1 MRVMLSYL
9 SKYRAAA
16 FVAILLM
23 FFELLVELLQPYLIA
38 KMIDEGIVANRS
50 DIVLFWGGLMLVCSL
65 IAFVVGIMSSFYAA
79 HVSQSFGF
87 DLRQSLY
94 SKVQDFTFP
103 QFGRFQVS
111 SLITRLTNDVQQL
124 QNTVFMGLRIMLRA
138 PLFVIGSVIM
148 SLLVNPSLALWFIA
162 GLPFLCLFLAWVLKR
177 GESLFSAVQSK
188 LDKVN
193 GVIQQN
199 LIGMRLI
206 RVFVRMRHEGV
217 KFDKA
222 SGDLTDRTIVALRFT
237 ELTMPIILLVMNT
250 CIILVLWF
258 GKVGVDTGTASLG
271 EIVAIVNY
279 ATRTTGA
286 LSLMSMIVVAFSRGR
301 ASAQRISEV
310 ELASVDTEVNAENA
324 DNVEKVD
331 SVNIADSAYGVD
343 DANHANGEDGA
354 NNANNVSNVDNNG
367 SSRPLKGAVEFR
379 QVGFRYP
386 DSDVNVLGDI
396 AFTARAGETLAIM
409 GSTGSGK
416 TSLLQLIP
424 RLYENDEGVV
434 LIDGIDNRKIKLET
448 LRRQI
453 GYVPQEIMLFSGTV
467 AENIAWGKRDASL
480 DEIKDAAKRAQ
491 IHETIMKLPLQY
503 DTVIGQKGVNLSG
516 GQKQR
521 LSIARALVRKPIIL
535 LLDDCTSALDVRTE
549 SALLAELKELAC
561 TIFLVTQKISSTAN
575 ADAILLMDDG
585 KLLASGSHHELMQSS
600 HLYQRIYESQYGKAG
615 VGNA

>member
-1 MRVMLSYL
+1 MRVMFSYL

-23 FFELLVELLQPYLIA
+23 FFELIVELLQPYLIA
-38 KMIDEGIVANRS
+38 KIIDEGIVPNRS
-50 DIVLFWGGLMLVCSL
+50 DVVMFWGGLMLACSL
-65 IAFVVGIMSSFYAA
+65 IAFVIGILSSFYAA

-124 QNTVFMGLRIMLRA
+124 QNTVFMGLRVMLRA
-138 PLFVIGSVIM
+138 PLFVFGSVIM
-148 SLLVNPSLALWFIA
+148 SLLVNPSVALWFII

-177 GESLFSAVQSK
+177 GESLFSAVQSR

-206 RVFVRMRHEGV
+206 RVFVRMRHEGA
-217 KFDKA
+217 KFDQA
-222 SGDLTDRTIVALRFT
+222 SGELTNRTIAALRFT

-258 GKVGVDTGTASLG
+258 GKIGVDAGAASMG

-310 ELASVDTEVNAENA
+310 ELAANDTEQDASKAADHSSDEAASNAA
-324 DNVEKVD
+324 KASGDV
-331 SVNIADSAYGVD
+331 SANSQNRE
-343 DANHANGEDGA
+343 ARA
-354 NNANNVSNVDNNG
+354 NNENG
-367 SSRPLKGAVEFR
+367 YGTARPLKGAVEFR

-386 DSDVNVLGDI
+386 DSDVNVLSDI
-396 AFTARAGETLAIM
+396 SFSARAGETLAIM

-416 TSLLQLIP
+416 TSLLGLIP
-424 RLYENDEGVV
+424 RLYEADEGAV
-434 LIDGIDNRKIKLET
+434 LVDGIDNRKMELET

-467 AENIAWGKRDASL
+467 AENISWGKRDASL

-521 LSIARALVRKPIIL
+521 LSIARALVRKPAIL

-549 SALLAELKELAC
+549 SALLAELKDLAC
-561 TIFLVTQKISSTAN
+561 TILLVTQKISSTAN
-575 ADAILLMDDG
+575 ADTILLMDDG
-585 KLLASGSHHELMQSS
+585 RLLASGSHHELMQNSL
-600 HLYQRIYESQYGKAG
+600 LYQRIYESQYGKAG

>member
-1 MRVMLSYL
+1 MRVVFAYL

-16 FVAILLM
+16 FVAVLLM
-23 FFELLVELLQPYLIA
+23 FLELLVELLQPYLIA
-38 KMIDEGIVANRS
+38 KMIDEGIVPNRS
-50 DIVLFWGGLMLVCSL
+50 DTVLFWGGLMLVCSL
-65 IAFVVGIMSSFYAA
+65 IAFAVGIMSSFYAA

-94 SKVQDFTFP
+94 SKVQDFSFP

-162 GLPFLCLFLAWVLKR
+162 GLPFLCIFLAWVLKR
-177 GESLFSAVQSK
+177 GESLFSAVQSQ
-188 LDKVN
+188 LDRVN

-217 KFDKA
+217 KFNKA
-222 SGDLTDRTIVALRFT
+222 SGELTDRTIVALRFT

-258 GKVGVDTGTASLG
+258 GKVGVDTGSASLG

-310 ELASVDTEVNAENA
+310 ELASADTATNVDNAVK
-324 DNVEKVD
+324 VERVGRA
-331 SVNIADSAYGVD
+331 NIADSAYGVD
-343 DANHANGEDGA
+343 DVNYANSEDGA
-354 NNANNVSNVDNNG
+354 SNVSTENING
-367 SSRPLKGAVEFR
+367 ISRPLKGAVEFR
-379 QVGFRYP
+379 QASFRYP
-386 DSDVNVLGDI
+386 DSDVNVLHDI
-396 AFTARAGETLAIM
+396 TFAARAGETFAIM

-416 TSLLQLIP
+416 TSLLGLIP
-424 RLYENDEGVV
+424 RLYETDEGEV
-434 LIDGIDNRKIKLET
+434 LVDGINNREIRLET

-467 AENIAWGKRDASL
+467 AENIAWGKRNASL

-521 LSIARALVRKPIIL
+521 LSIARALVRKPAIL

-549 SALLAELKELAC
+549 SALLAELKELEC

-585 KLLASGSHHELMQSS
+585 KLLASGSHHDLMQSS
-600 HLYQRIYESQYGKAG
+600 QLYRRIYESQYGKAG

>member
-1 MRVMLSYL
+1 MFSYL

-23 FFELLVELLQPYLIA
+23 FFELIVELLQPYLIA
-38 KMIDEGIVANRS
+38 KIIDEGIVPNRS
-50 DIVLFWGGLMLVCSL
+50 DVVMFWGGLMLACSL
-65 IAFVVGIMSSFYAA
+65 IAFVIGILSSFYAA

-124 QNTVFMGLRIMLRA
+124 QNTVFMGLRVMLRA
-138 PLFVIGSVIM
+138 PLFVFGSVIM
-148 SLLVNPSLALWFIA
+148 SLLVNPSVALWFII

-177 GESLFSAVQSK
+177 GESLFSAVQSR

-206 RVFVRMRHEGV
+206 RVFVRMRHEGA
-217 KFDKA
+217 KFDQA
-222 SGDLTDRTIVALRFT
+222 SGELTNRTIVALRFT

-258 GKVGVDTGTASLG
+258 GKIGVDAGAASMG

-310 ELASVDTEVNAENA
+310 ELAANDTEQDASKAADHSSDEAASNAA
-324 DNVEKVD
+324 KASGD
-331 SVNIADSAYGVD
+331 ISANSQNRE
-343 DANHANGEDGA
+343 ARA
-354 NNANNVSNVDNNG
+354 NNENDYG
-367 SSRPLKGAVEFR
+367 TTRPLKGAVEFR

-386 DSDVNVLGDI
+386 DSDVNVLSDI
-396 AFTARAGETLAIM
+396 SFSARAGETLAIM

-416 TSLLQLIP
+416 TSLLGLIP
-424 RLYENDEGVV
+424 RLYEADEGAV
-434 LIDGIDNRKIKLET
+434 LVDGIDNRKMELET

-467 AENIAWGKRDASL
+467 AENISWGKRDASL

-521 LSIARALVRKPIIL
+521 LSIARALVRKPAIL

-549 SALLAELKELAC
+549 SALLAELKDLSC
-561 TIFLVTQKISSTAN
+561 TILLVTQKISSTAN
-575 ADAILLMDDG
+575 ADTILLMDDG
-585 KLLASGSHHELMQSS
+585 RLLASGSHHELMQNSL
-600 HLYQRIYESQYGKAG
+600 LYQRIYESQYGKAG

>member
-1 MRVMLSYL
+1 MRVMFSYL

-23 FFELLVELLQPYLIA
+23 FFELIVELLQPYLIA
-38 KMIDEGIVANRS
+38 KIIDEGIVPNRS
-50 DIVLFWGGLMLVCSL
+50 DVVMFWGGLMLACSL
-65 IAFVVGIMSSFYAA
+65 IAFVIGILSSFYAA

-124 QNTVFMGLRIMLRA
+124 QNTVFMGLRVMLRA
-138 PLFVIGSVIM
+138 PLFVFGSVIM
-148 SLLVNPSLALWFIA
+148 SLLVNPSVALWFII

-177 GESLFSAVQSK
+177 GESLFSAVQSR

-206 RVFVRMRHEGV
+206 RVFVRMRHEGA
-217 KFDKA
+217 KFDQA
-222 SGDLTDRTIVALRFT
+222 SGELTNRTIVALRFT

-258 GKVGVDTGTASLG
+258 GKIGVDAGAASMG

-310 ELASVDTEVNAENA
+310 ELAANDTEQDASKAADHSSDEAASNAA
-324 DNVEKVD
+324 KASGD
-331 SVNIADSAYGVD
+331 ISANSQNRE
-343 DANHANGEDGA
+343 ARA
-354 NNANNVSNVDNNG
+354 NNENDYG
-367 SSRPLKGAVEFR
+367 TTRPLKGAVEFR

-386 DSDVNVLGDI
+386 DSDVNVLSDI
-396 AFTARAGETLAIM
+396 SFSARAGETLAIM

-416 TSLLQLIP
+416 TSLLGLIP
-424 RLYENDEGVV
+424 RLYEADEGAV
-434 LIDGIDNRKIKLET
+434 LVDGIDNRKMELET

-467 AENIAWGKRDASL
+467 AENISWGKRDASL

-521 LSIARALVRKPIIL
+521 LSIARALVRKPAIL

-549 SALLAELKELAC
+549 SALLAELKDLSC
-561 TIFLVTQKISSTAN
+561 TILLVTQKISSTAN
-575 ADAILLMDDG
+575 ADTILLMDDG
-585 KLLASGSHHELMQSS
+585 RLLASGSHHELMQNSL
-600 HLYQRIYESQYGKAG
+600 LYQRIYESQYGKAG

>member
-1 MRVMLSYL
+1 MRVMFTYL

-23 FFELLVELLQPYLIA
+23 FFELIVELLQPYLIA
-38 KMIDEGIVANRS
+38 KIIDEGIVPNRS
-50 DIVLFWGGLMLVCSL
+50 DVVMFWGGLMLACSL
-65 IAFVVGIMSSFYAA
+65 IAFVIGILSSFYAA

-124 QNTVFMGLRIMLRA
+124 QNTVFMGLRVMLRA

-148 SLLVNPSLALWFIA
+148 SLLVNPSVALWFII

-177 GESLFSAVQSK
+177 GEALFSAVQSR

-206 RVFVRMRHEGV
+206 RVFVRMRHEGAT
-217 KFDKA
+217 FEQA
-222 SGDLTDRTIVALRFT
+222 SGELTNRTIVALRFT

-258 GKVGVDTGTASLG
+258 GKIGVDAGAASMG

-310 ELASVDTEVNAENA
+310 ELAANDTEQNASKASEHFNDEA
-324 DNVEKVD
+324 
-331 SVNIADSAYGVD
+331 
-343 DANHANGEDGA
+343 A
-354 NNANNVSNVDNNG
+354 NNAVKASGDINASSQNREARANNENSYG
-367 SSRPLKGAVEFR
+367 TTRPLKGAVEFR

-386 DSDVNVLGDI
+386 DSDVNVLSDI
-396 AFTARAGETLAIM
+396 SFSARAGETLAIM

-416 TSLLQLIP
+416 TSLLGLIP
-424 RLYENDEGVV
+424 RLYEADEGAV
-434 LIDGIDNRKIKLET
+434 LVDGIDNRQMELET

-467 AENIAWGKRDASL
+467 AENISWGKRDASL

-521 LSIARALVRKPIIL
+521 LSIARALVRKPAIL

-549 SALLAELKELAC
+549 SALLAELKDLSC
-561 TIFLVTQKISSTAN
+561 TILLVTQKISSTAN
-575 ADAILLMDDG
+575 ADTILLMDDG
-585 KLLASGSHHELMQSS
+585 RLLASGSHHELMQNSL
-600 HLYQRIYESQYGKAG
+600 LYQRIYESQYGKAG

>member
-1 MRVMLSYL
+1 MFSYL

-23 FFELLVELLQPYLIA
+23 FFELIVELLQPYLIA
-38 KMIDEGIVANRS
+38 KIIDEGIVPNRS
-50 DIVLFWGGLMLVCSL
+50 DVVMFWGGLMLACSL
-65 IAFVVGIMSSFYAA
+65 IAFVIGILSSFYAA

-124 QNTVFMGLRIMLRA
+124 QNTVFMGLRVMLRA

-148 SLLVNPSLALWFIA
+148 SLLVNPSVALWFII

-177 GESLFSAVQSK
+177 GESLFSAVQSR

-206 RVFVRMRHEGV
+206 RVFVRMRHEGA
-217 KFDKA
+217 KFEQA
-222 SGDLTDRTIVALRFT
+222 SGELTNRTIVALRFT

-258 GKVGVDTGTASLG
+258 GKIGVDAGAASMG

-279 ATRTTGA
+279 GTRTTGA

-310 ELASVDTEVNAENA
+310 ELAANDTEQ
-324 DNVEKVD
+324 
-331 SVNIADSAYGVD
+331 
-343 DANHANGEDGA
+343 DASKATDHSNDEAA
-354 NNANNVSNVDNNG
+354 NNAAKANGDISANSQNREARASNENSYG
-367 SSRPLKGAVEFR
+367 TARPLKGAVEFR

-386 DSDVNVLGDI
+386 DSDVNVLSDI
-396 AFTARAGETLAIM
+396 SFSARAGETLAIM

-416 TSLLQLIP
+416 TSLLGLIP
-424 RLYENDEGVV
+424 RLYEADEGAV
-434 LIDGIDNRKIKLET
+434 LVDGIDNREMELET

-467 AENIAWGKRDASL
+467 AENISWGKRDASL

-521 LSIARALVRKPIIL
+521 LSIARALVRKPAIL

-549 SALLAELKELAC
+549 SALLAELKDLSC
-561 TIFLVTQKISSTAN
+561 TILLVTQKISSTAN
-575 ADAILLMDDG
+575 ADTILLMDDG
-585 KLLASGSHHELMQSS
+585 RLLARGSHHELMQSS
-600 HLYQRIYESQYGKAG
+600 LLYQRIYESQYGKAG